1 MKPLLSI
8 CCTVYNHEK
17 FVAQTLDGFLLQ
29 KTSFLIEMIIHDDA
43 SEDKSQDILK
53 KYAKIDSRIKLILQ
67 KENQYSKKNKPFPNF
82 CFPASKGKYI
92 ALCEGD
98 DYWIDPLKLQKQ
110 VDFLEANPS
119 YGICF
124 HDVMIFDETTKEIK
138 NDDITPGREN
148 NFDIS
153 DLANGNMM
161 HTPSV
166 VLRNDFVLPST
177 LPNLPFGDW
186 PLYLFQIGNRK
197 IKKIEGKMAVYRL
210 HENGVWSSKSERYRI
225 ENTIKVIN
233 YALKNLKTTREVK
246 RIFKNRR
253 KEMNEHLGIVEL
265 TFYDH
270 FLNLFKRNY

>member
-17 FVAQTLDGFLLQ
+17 FVAETLEGFLLQ
-29 KTSFLIEMIIHDDA
+29 KTNFPIEIIVHDDA
-43 SEDKSQDILK
+43 SEDNSQKILK

-82 CFPASKGKYI
+82 CFPIAKGKYI

-98 DYWIDPLKLQKQ
+98 DYWVDPLKLQKQ
-110 VDFLEANPS
+110 VDFLESNLS

-124 HDVMIFDETTKEIK
+124 HDVMIYDESIK
-138 NDDITPGREN
+138 KMKNEDIVPTMKSE
-148 NFDIS
+148 FDIN
-153 DLANGNMM
+153 DLARGNMM

-177 LPNLPFGDW
+177 ISNIPIGDW

-197 IKKIEGKMAVYRL
+197 IKKIEGVMAVYRV
-210 HENGVWSSKSERYRI
+210 HENGVWSTKSEAYRI
-225 ENTIKVIN
+225 EKTILVIN
-233 YALKNLKTTREVK
+233 YLLKNLRTTRAVK
-246 RIFKNRR
+246 KIFKIQR
-253 KEMNEHLGIVEL
+253 KEMKEFLGIIEL
-265 TFYDH
+265 SFRDQV
-270 FLNLFKRNY
+270 LSLFKKQ